1 MKCNCSRRNFLLGSA
16 AGAAGLG
23 LTSFGGMRPFMQLAR
38 ADNPDTPDLH
48 FIFCYFSGGWDILV
62 GLDPRDPA
70 VFTEEAVSQTLIQ
83 PSYDALVENRMGVT
97 TDPYLTP
104 EGVLLGPYMG
114 DLGMMHSDRLQ
125 VIRGIA
131 METVSHQVGRR
142 RFITGK
148 APVGLNARGSSAA
161 TWLAG
166 LLGNDN
172 LIPNLAI
179 RMESYN
185 RDLPA
190 TASAIRV
197 NSVPDLLRALGPSTA
212 MLPEFKEEQVDAFM
226 ADTAACPKAR
236 YSDFWQQAETSRR
249 GATDL
254 IRGDLSSYFEFD
266 ANTPY
271 MEGVRAHYSANGNNN
286 LSFAEQASATAV
298 EAITLGISRAVSI
311 NIAGGFDTH
320 AGNQWVAVQG
330 PRQEAGWNLIARMV
344 EMLDSR
350 QYGDTGD
357 TWLDHTVICAFSE
370 FSRTPIRN
378 QNRTGGRDHHLT
390 NASALIGGPIRG
402 GRVIGKSSDVGM
414 GSVATNLETGQPDPD
429 GHIIKPEHI
438 HRTLLHLSGIEED
451 LADLRVP
458 MIPAMFT

>member
-1 MKCNCSRRNFLLGSA
+1 MDCSCNRRNFLLGGAA

-23 LTSFGGMRPFMQLAR
+23 LTSFGGMDPFIRLAQ
-38 ADNPDTPDLH
+38 ASDPDAPDLH
-48 FIFCYFSGGWDILV
+48 FIFCYFSGGWDTLV

-70 VFTEEAVSQTLIQ
+70 VFTPQAVPETLIE
-83 PSYDALVENRMGVT
+83 PGYHLLVDNRMGMS
-97 TDPYLTP
+97 TDPYETP
-104 EGVLLGPYMG
+104 EGVLMGPYMG
-114 DLGMMHSDRLQ
+114 DLGDLHSDRLQ

-148 APVGLNARGSSAA
+148 APVGLNARGSSNA

-166 LLGNDN
+166 LLGEDN

-185 RDLPA
+185 QDLEA

-197 NSVPDLLRALGPSTA
+197 NSVPDLLRALGPSSA
-212 MLPEFKEEQVDAFM
+212 VLPPFMEEQVDAFM
-226 ADTAACPKAR
+226 ADAAACPKAR

-254 IRGDLSSYFEFD
+254 IRGDLSSYFRFND
-266 ANTPY
+266 DTPY
-271 MEGVRAHYSANGNNN
+271 MQNVRSHFSASGNNN
-286 LSFAEQASATAV
+286 LNFAEQASATAV

-320 AGNQWVAVQG
+320 SGNQWAQVQG

-344 EMLDSR
+344 EMLGSR
-350 QYGDTGD
+350 EYGESGES
-357 TWLDHTVICAFSE
+357 WLDHTVIMGFSE
-370 FSRTPIRN
+370 FSRTPRLN
-378 QNRTGGRDHHLT
+378 GSFGRDHHLT
-390 NASALIGGPIRG
+390 NAAALIGGPIKG
-402 GRVIGKSSDVGM
+402 GLAIGKSSDVGM
-414 GSVATNLETGQPDPD
+414 ASVLTNLETGQPDP
-429 GHIIKPEHI
+429 GGEIINPEHI
-438 HRTLLHLSGIEED
+438 HRTLLHMAGFED
-451 LADLRVP
+451 DVADLRVP
-458 MIPAMFT
+458 HIPAMIR